1 MLSVKFDYLAP
12 ENLEI
17 AVTLL
22 KNQPGSVILAGSH
35 SIISEMKQ
43 GNIAPSLLVDLRKIS
58 SLKGIN
64 PLDTILKINA
74 MTTYAEVVAS
84 LDIEK
89 NYPALFEAAKNIG
102 DPQIRNV
109 QSIGD
114 IFAYRDLACDL
125 TAVAL
130 VIEATFETINPEGS
144 HTIEAE
150 ELIKLSFQNNW
161 QPKEIITSINLPAH
175 IGGTGSAYQAFKHP
189 ATGYTLCGIAALAG
203 VNNGIISKCRVA
215 VTGATPHAVRLTQVE
230 AAMEG
235 KAPTQ
240 ANIEAGAKLA
250 QESVNTIIG
259 DRYAGA
265 EYRAHLMEVITKRTL
280 LSAIKR
286 AGVIN

>member
-1 MLSVKFDYLAP
+1 MLSVEFDYLAP

-17 AVTLL
+17 AVALL
-22 KNQPGSVILAGSH
+22 KNQPDSVILAGSY
-35 SIISEMKQ
+35 SLISEMKQ
-43 GNIAPSLLVDLRKIS
+43 GNIAPSRLVDLRKIS

-64 PLDTILKINA
+64 FLDAVLKINA
-74 MTTYAEVVAS
+74 MTTYGEVLAS
-84 LDIEK
+84 LDIK
-89 NYPALFEAAKNIG
+89 KQYPALFAKNIG

-130 VIEATFETINPEGS
+130 AMEATFETIYPEGS

-150 ELIKLSFQNNW
+150 ELIKVSFQNNW
-161 QPKEIITSINLPAH
+161 QPKEIITSINLPIQ

-189 ATGYTLCGIAALAG
+189 ATGYTLCGVAALAG
-203 VNNGIISKCRVA
+203 VNNGIINKCRIA
-215 VTGATPHAVRLTQVE
+215 LTGATPYAVRLTEVE

-235 KAPTQ
+235 KAPTE
-240 ANIEAGAKLA
+240 ANIEAGATLA

-259 DRYAGA
+259 DRYASA
-265 EYRAHLMEVITKRTL
+265 EYRAHLMEVIAKRTL
-280 LSAIKR
+280 MSAIER